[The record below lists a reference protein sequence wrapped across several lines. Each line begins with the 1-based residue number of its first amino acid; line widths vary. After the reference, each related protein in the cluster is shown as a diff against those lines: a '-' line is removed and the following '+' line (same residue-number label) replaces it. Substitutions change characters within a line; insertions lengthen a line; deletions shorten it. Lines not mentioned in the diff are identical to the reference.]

1 MPFHVL
7 LGNFIFSNKI
17 LKHLFAPWWTV
28 LETDTKAHV
37 SILPKSIQG
46 PNICWMSGIPCND
59 FGWALAIL
67 TIGFGAE
74 WFCWVVIMLESALS
88 ISSELFSIAF
98 PKIRLNETAWD

>member
-7 LGNFIFSNKI
+7 LGDFIFSNKI
-17 LKHLFAPWWTV
+17 LKHLFAPWWNV

-74 WFCWVVIMLESALS
+74 CFV
-88 ISSELFSIAF
+88 EL
-98 PKIRLNETAWD
+98 